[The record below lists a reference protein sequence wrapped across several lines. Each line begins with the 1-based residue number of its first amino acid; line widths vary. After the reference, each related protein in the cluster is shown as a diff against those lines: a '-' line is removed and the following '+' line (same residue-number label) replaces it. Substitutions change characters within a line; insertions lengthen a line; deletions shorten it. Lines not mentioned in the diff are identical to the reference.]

1 MSGMTIV
8 DTLNITSKQQLL
20 LLPTNVRRAHSYSEM
35 HRMISTVRIFIH
47 ENKVKTSKTQRNTFN
62 FSIQEKSTKRY
73 ACNSRI
79 NTVAVHSTET
89 A

>member
-35 HRMISTVRIFIH
+35 HRMISTVRIFIYEIKLKH
-47 ENKVKTSKTQRNTFN
+47 QRHKE
-62 FSIQEKSTKRY
+62 I
-73 ACNSRI
+73 
-79 NTVAVHSTET
+79 HSTFQCKKN
-89 A
+89 